1 MVRRVF
7 PARGDVQEAVLKL
20 GENPIWTLGKEPIE
34 LEGILHIDID
44 GTVMHGK
51 IPSLQGN
58 YYAFLME
65 FIIQSKIAL
74 NR

>member
-1 MVRRVF
+1 
-7 PARGDVQEAVLKL
+7 L
-20 GENPIWTLGKEPIE
+20 GENPFGLLGKEPIE
-34 LEGILHIDID
+34 LEGILHTDID

-51 IPSLQGN
+51 NLQLTGN

-65 FIIQSKIAL
+65 FIIQSIKIAL